1 MNRNF
6 NVVITGIGGQGVIT
20 TGAIIAHAAVAA
32 GHDVRSSEL
41 HGLSLRFGPLQMH
54 VRFGKKVNDPMVPAG
69 KADLI
74 IGLERLETL
83 RALEFAGPRTAVM
96 FDPRAAVPTQ
106 MSIRKQ
112 KYPSEPETVRA
123 IRKFTKGKIVPVTA
137 TEKAKAFGADPVAA
151 NVYLL
156 GRALALRMLP
166 LKREHILVGMRDFVP
181 PKALEQNKK
190 LFDAGF
196 EGL

>member
-1 MNRNF
+1 MTF

-20 TGAIIAHAAVAA
+20 TGAVIAHAAVEA

-83 RALEFAGPRTAVM
+83 RALEFAGPKTIIL
-96 FDPRAAVPTQ
+96 FDPRAAVPTL

-112 KYPSEPETVRA
+112 KYPSEHETVRA
-123 IRKFTKGKIVPVTA
+123 IRKFTKGKVVPIAA
-137 TEKAKAFGADPVAA
+137 TETVKSLGADPITA
-151 NVYLL
+151 NIYLL
-156 GRALALRMLP
+156 GRAVGLKLLP
-166 LKREHILVGMRDFVP
+166 LKREHIFVGMKDFVP